1 MAASDVA
8 AIVKRLTRSD
18 TYLTQEVIFG
28 NGEAV
33 QPNEYTSIGAS
44 RD

>member
-1 MAASDVA
+1 MAASDLA
-8 AIVKRLTRSD
+8 GIVRRFSRK

-28 NGEAV
+28 AGEAV
-33 QPNEYTSIGAS
+33 QPSEYTFLGAS